1 MHEFAPG
8 VVCVP
13 TTFVNAYLIGTPGEP
28 WALIDS
34 GLSGFA
40 RKIKAAAAERF
51 GPDSRPEGIFLTHGH
66 YDHSGNARALADHW
80 GVPIYAHGMELPYLT
95 GRSDYPPPDPTVGG
109 CVAQISRVT
118 PSGAVD
124 LGLRMRELGGH
135 EHTVVGHVPGM
146 AGWTWLYTP
155 GHSPGHVAYYREAD
169 GTLLA
174 GDALATMNMDS
185 YVGMLTKH
193 RVLSTGGS
201 PFICDWNSASES
213 VERLAELAPSALGC
227 GHGLPMAGSGLAAEF
242 ERFAQSFTP
251 PAHGRYVVEPAVTDE
266 RGVDWLP
273 PKPVDPVPMIAL
285 ALGAAALGY
294 AMTRRKPARRRT
306 LWR

>member
-8 VVCVP
+8 VVRVP
-13 TTFVNAYLIGTPGEP
+13 NSFVNAYLIGQPGAP

-34 GLSGFA
+34 GLPGFSW
-40 RKIKAAAAERF
+40 KIRAAAAARF
-51 GPDSRPEGIFLTHGH
+51 GPESRPEAIFLTHGH
-66 YDHSGNARALADHW
+66 FDHSGGAKALADEW

-109 CVAQISRVT
+109 CIAQMSRVL

-124 LGLRMRELGGH
+124 LGLRLRELGGH
-135 EHTVVGHVPGM
+135 GHTIVGHLPGM

-155 GHSPGHVAYYREAD
+155 GHSPGHVVFYREED

-185 YVGMLTKH
+185 YAGMISKH

-201 PFICDWNSASES
+201 PFIYDWNAASES

-227 GHGLPMAGSGLAAEF
+227 GHGIPMSSAALAGEF
-242 ERFAQSFTP
+242 ERFAQRFGP
-251 PAHGRYVVEPAVTDE
+251 PARGRYVSEPAIADA

-273 PKPVDPVPMIAL
+273 PKPADPAPMIAL
-285 ALGAAALGY
+285 TLGAAALGY
-294 AMTRRKPARRRT
+294 LALRPRRR
-306 LWR
+306 R